1 MSSVGTCSNH
11 NHWVKSIES
20 HNKEEVTALD
30 VISWHVDLS
39 NVSFFDFK
47 THSFVNEVKIG
58 LLHVGGSVTPDVGE
72 EWMVSN
78 SANKCLESVEK
89 TYCLLF
95 DSRAELENLK
105 PVEIKIDDCFCWELE
120 SDSVVAAL
128 EIQVNVSE
136 FVVSEKD
143 VIFAKQAF
151 FLGCCHNNIEGGLRS
166 VFVVDLEIKTAT
178 GEGKVGCF
186 C

>member
-20 HNKEEVTALD
+20 HYKEEITALN
-30 VISWHVDLS
+30 VIGWYVDLS
-39 NVSFFDFK
+39 NVSFFDLK
-47 THSFVNEVKIG
+47 THSFVDEVKIG
-58 LLHVGGSVTPDVGE
+58 LLHVGGSVTSDVGK

-78 SANKCLESVEK
+78 SANKCLQSVEE

-95 DSRAELENLK
+95 NSRAKLENLK
-105 PVEIKIDDCFCWELE
+105 SVEIKVDNCFCWKLE
-120 SDSVVAAL
+120 GDSVVAAL

-143 VIFAKQAF
+143 VIFAEQTF
-151 FLGCCHNNIEGGLRS
+151 FLGCCHDNIEGRFSS

-178 GEGKVGCF
+178 GKGKVGCF